1 MSPKEGAAIL
11 APGSEIL
18 VMNSNYLE
26 EIRGMTGN
34 RFNLIGVEKAET
46 QHE

>member
-1 MSPKEGAAIL
+1 MSPEEGEAIL
-11 APGSEIL
+11 VPGSEIL

-26 EIRGMTGN
+26 EIRVMTGN
-34 RFNLIGVEKAET
+34 RFNLIGVEKAGM